1 MKQEKISIH
10 KKLREKNL
18 CFFLYKQ
25 YRSNMMSKVY
35 KKINIFFRNLEGRL
49 RSVLLIFLIISLY
62 FVLLYKWENP
72 GMTPLMITRF
82 FEQVISGKPILP
94 KYTRVPIQKI
104 SDYSIYAVMA
114 GEDQKFLDHY
124 GFDFDA
130 IWSAIQQNV
139 KNKSLRI
146 WWSTITQ
153 QTAKNLFLWQGRSL
167 FRKTLESYFTVLME
181 LWRSKERILE
191 VYLNIIEFG
200 DGIYGIEQAAQ
211 YYFDTSADK
220 LTRYQAT
227 LLAAILPNPRYYQ
240 DHLRSYVLSK
250 RKNAISSGINKLKR
264 ETENK
269 EFIKESKN

>member
-1 MKQEKISIH
+1 MD
-10 KKLREKNL
+10 N
-18 CFFLYKQ
+18 FFW
-25 YRSNMMSKVY
+25 R
-35 KKINIFFRNLEGRL
+35 LEGRL
-49 RSVLLIFLIISLY
+49 RSLLFVFFIVSIY
-62 FVLLYKWENP
+62 FVLLYKRENP
-72 GMTPLMITRF
+72 GMTPLMVTRF
-82 FEQVISGKPILP
+82 FEQVIDGRPIVL

-104 SDYSIYAVMA
+104 SDYSMYAVMA

-130 IWSAIQQNV
+130 LWNAVEYNV
-139 KNKSLRI
+139 KHQTITLGG
-146 WWSTITQ
+146 STITQ
-153 QTAKNLFLWQGRSL
+153 QTAKNLFLRQGRSI
-167 FRKTLESYFTVLME
+167 FRKVLESYFTVLME

-200 DGIYGIEQAAQ
+200 DGIYGIEQASQ

-250 RKNAISSGINKLKR
+250 RKSSISTGINKLKR
-264 ETENK
+264 ESENK
-269 EFIKESKN
+269 AFIQEIKK